1 MTSLCLS
8 SSLNVNGLLVIV
20 SGEVPDRVQAGER
33 GDGRKM
39 TRNSGRDLM
48 GIVSADPRQ
57 RVAGRARRG
66 RRRVVPRR
74 VAAANIARGKTP
86 QQARRSAGQC
96 AHHVRVR
103 VRPGCQRPDGGVVV
117 DLDEVSGA
125 LDAGTEEPVV
135 YGSPACVRQNST
147 AASVASKW
155 VATGGLPRVVG
166 PGQLW
171 PPLITVAWTKA
182 SVPW

>member
-1 MTSLCLS
+1 
-8 SSLNVNGLLVIV
+8 
-20 SGEVPDRVQAGER
+20 
-33 GDGRKM
+33 M
-39 TRNSGRDLM
+39 TRNSGCDLM
-48 GIVSADPRQ
+48 GIVSAGPRQ
-57 RVAGRARRG
+57 RVAGRARDADA
-66 RRRVVPRR
+66 VVSRR
-74 VAAANIARGKTP
+74 VAAANIARGKAP
-86 QQARRSAGQC
+86 QQARRSTGQC
-96 AHHVRVR
+96 AHYVR
-103 VRPGCQRPDGGVVV
+103 VRPGCQRPDGGLVA

-125 LDAGTEEPVV
+125 PDVGTEQKGAD
-135 YGSPACVRQNST
+135 GSPACVRQNST

>member
-1 MTSLCLS
+1 
-8 SSLNVNGLLVIV
+8 
-20 SGEVPDRVQAGER
+20 
-33 GDGRKM
+33 
-39 TRNSGRDLM
+39 
-48 GIVSADPRQ
+48 
-57 RVAGRARRG
+57 
-66 RRRVVPRR
+66 
-74 VAAANIARGKTP
+74 
-86 QQARRSAGQC
+86 
-96 AHHVRVR
+96 
-103 VRPGCQRPDGGVVV
+103 VV

-125 LDAGTEEPVV
+125 PDVGTEQKVV
-135 YGSPACVRQNST
+135 DGNPACVRQNST